1 MKKNY
6 YLLLLFSL
14 IGQLAFAQSN
24 STLVTKFEQTKGT
37 ETVTYNEGITYL
49 KKLAAKFETIELQT
63 VGTTDI
69 GKPLHLAIFSLDK
82 DFNPESLHRK
92 GRNVFMI
99 NNAIHPGEPDGVDA
113 SLLLFRDFA
122 TQPALQALAKNTVFI
137 MIPFFNV
144 GGTLNRSSYS
154 RANQN
159 GPKAY
164 GFRGNAR
171 NLNLNRDFIKLDAK
185 NTHTFVDIFQRWNP
199 DVYIENHVSNGA
211 DYQHVL
217 TYLATQADKLGG
229 QLGSY
234 LRKQMIP
241 DLKQKMKVKKW
252 DIIPYVNVYGN
263 RTPNQYGIPQFFDSP
278 RYSSGYTT
286 LFHSLGFINETHMLK
301 PFKQRVEA
309 TYDFMVGIIKHIQA
323 NGKKIKAM
331 RAATAQQVA
340 TQKSFVIGWKREQD
354 KFEQITFK
362 GYTPKTIP
370 SKFTG
375 QQRLFYD
382 RTKPVTKQ
390 IKYYNVFSPT
400 LTIQAPKA
408 YVISKAWYNVI
419 ALLKK
424 NGVKVKQLTKDQ
436 KIAVDAYYIT
446 DYKSYPQPFEG
457 HYVHYNTKVKV
468 KKQTIQ
474 FYKNDYVVFL
484 NQSSNRYIVETLEPQ
499 AIDSFFSW
507 NFFDTILQ
515 QKEGFSSYVFED
527 IAEKLLKEDATLRQK
542 FEAKRKESK
551 EFRES
556 AYRQLNFI
564 YKNSLYYE
572 QEHMRYPVFRLNNTS
587 KLELK

>member
-1 MKKNY
+1 MKNNY

-14 IGQLAFAQSN
+14 IGQLTFAQYN
-24 STLVTKFEQTKGT
+24 SALVTKFEQTKGT
-37 ETVTYNEGITYL
+37 ETVTYNEGINYL
-49 KKLAAKFETIELQT
+49 QKLAAKFETIELQT

-82 DFNPESLHRK
+82 DFNPESLQRK

-144 GGTLNRSSYS
+144 GGTLNRNSYS

-286 LFHSLGFINETHMLK
+286 LFHSLGWLSDISFTNHICNYAHMTHDLGLC
-301 PFKQRVEA
+301 F
-309 TYDFMVGIIKHIQA
+309 
-323 NGKKIKAM
+323 
-331 RAATAQQVA
+331 
-340 TQKSFVIGWKREQD
+340 
-354 KFEQITFK
+354 
-362 GYTPKTIP
+362 
-370 SKFTG
+370 
-375 QQRLFYD
+375 
-382 RTKPVTKQ
+382 
-390 IKYYNVFSPT
+390 
-400 LTIQAPKA
+400 
-408 YVISKAWYNVI
+408 
-419 ALLKK
+419 
-424 NGVKVKQLTKDQ
+424 
-436 KIAVDAYYIT
+436 
-446 DYKSYPQPFEG
+446 
-457 HYVHYNTKVKV
+457 
-468 KKQTIQ
+468 
-474 FYKNDYVVFL
+474 
-484 NQSSNRYIVETLEPQ
+484 
-499 AIDSFFSW
+499 
-507 NFFDTILQ
+507 
-515 QKEGFSSYVFED
+515 
-527 IAEKLLKEDATLRQK
+527 
-542 FEAKRKESK
+542 
-551 EFRES
+551 
-556 AYRQLNFI
+556 
-564 YKNSLYYE
+564 
-572 QEHMRYPVFRLNNTS
+572 
-587 KLELK
+587 